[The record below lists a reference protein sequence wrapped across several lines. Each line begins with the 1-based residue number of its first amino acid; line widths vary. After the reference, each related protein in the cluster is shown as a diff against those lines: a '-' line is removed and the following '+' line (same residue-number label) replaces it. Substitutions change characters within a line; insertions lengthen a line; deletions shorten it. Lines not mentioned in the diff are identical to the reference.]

1 MIKNS
6 IELFIFDLDG
16 TLVDSSHTVL
26 KILNLIRCE
35 LDMSPI
41 SHEDALSVLSLGGAD
56 MIAKTIHERLDV
68 DYYLKYFRLL
78 YMKDNLK
85 NEKLFD
91 HALKFLT
98 YLTSVGKSVALCS
111 NKPKE
116 LVDKVLLH
124 HDLLDY
130 FDFVISGSDVKNKKP
145 SAEGINK
152 IIKNAAVDREKVIMI
167 GDSIVDQVA
176 AENAEINFLF
186 FEGGYNDGINFDKI
200 DLKFNNYMNLIGLF
214 K

>member
-35 LDMSPI
+35 LNLSPI

-78 YMKDNLK
+78 YMKDNL
-85 NEKLFD
+85 NDEKLFD
-91 HALKFLT
+91 HALRFLAH
-98 YLTSVGKSVALCS
+98 LTSHGKSVALCS

-124 HDLLDY
+124 HNLLDY
-130 FDFVISGSDVKNKKP
+130 FDFVVSGSDVTNKKP

-152 IIKNAAVDREKVIMI
+152 IIKNAAIEREKVIMI

-176 AENAEINFLF
+176 ANNAEIKFLF
-186 FEGGYNDGINFDKI
+186 FEGGYNDGVDPDKV
-200 DLKFNNYMNLIGLF
+200 DFKFSNYENLLGSF